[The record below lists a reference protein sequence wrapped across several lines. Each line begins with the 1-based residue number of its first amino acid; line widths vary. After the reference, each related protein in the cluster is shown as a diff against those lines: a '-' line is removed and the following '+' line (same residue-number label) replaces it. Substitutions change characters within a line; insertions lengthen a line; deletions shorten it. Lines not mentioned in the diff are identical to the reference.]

1 MTNVQV
7 DVTVARRLRLE
18 RPTTLHAPR
27 ACGCGHGQGVPG
39 ADVMGDHDEATCS
52 KNAGL
57 RTTAHDQLADVLLMF
72 LRSCGFRN
80 LRREVLAWD
89 NASTDGTW
97 RRVPDI
103 VCDAPGGLGRY
114 VIDLRIAWKLSN
126 AANGARYER
135 TGDLARA
142 GARDKWRRW
151 KKAVENHRD
160 FTNGATFVP
169 FSVEIGGAMSTE
181 ALDFWTMCVEW
192 AGNARSVDR
201 WHWSAASF
209 NDFWTQA
216 MGVCLVRGRTLVAAR
231 ASERW
236 RRQGGMGEDRWG
248 RTAMPHLESNDTDI
262 PT

>member
-97 RRVPDI
+97 RRVPDMR
-103 VCDAPGGLGRY
+103 VMPRGGLD
-114 VIDLRIAWKLSN
+114 V
-126 AANGARYER
+126 
-135 TGDLARA
+135 T
-142 GARDKWRRW
+142 
-151 KKAVENHRD
+151 
-160 FTNGATFVP
+160 
-169 FSVEIGGAMSTE
+169 
-181 ALDFWTMCVEW
+181 
-192 AGNARSVDR
+192 
-201 WHWSAASF
+201 
-209 NDFWTQA
+209 
-216 MGVCLVRGRTLVAAR
+216 
-231 ASERW
+231 
-236 RRQGGMGEDRWG
+236 
-248 RTAMPHLESNDTDI
+248 
-262 PT
+262 

>member
-1 MTNVQV
+1 M
-7 DVTVARRLRLE
+7 
-18 RPTTLHAPR
+18 
-27 ACGCGHGQGVPG
+27 
-39 ADVMGDHDEATCS
+39 
-52 KNAGL
+52 
-57 RTTAHDQLADVLLMF
+57 
-72 LRSCGFRN
+72 
-80 LRREVLAWD
+80 
-89 NASTDGTW
+89 
-97 RRVPDI
+97 
-103 VCDAPGGLGRY
+103 
-114 VIDLRIAWKLSN
+114 IDLRIAWKLSN

-216 MGVCLVRGRTLVAAR
+216 MGEDFGGGWGVRAMAATRRHGRGPVGPHSDAESGEQRHGYSHIGGECGHDIVTGPARLHAA
-231 ASERW
+231 AE
-236 RRQGGMGEDRWG
+236 
-248 RTAMPHLESNDTDI
+248 LSNG
-262 PT
+262 